1 MTTSSSSSGFG
12 GRTQAT
18 TNTTRASTSGQTTS
32 AATAQGTVTSVGA
45 VASASSG
52 VATFPVTVTFKG
64 DQTLFFVGGS
74 VIADIVTSATGTVV
88 LVPVRA
94 ITTAQD
100 GTRTAELSTDG
111 TINHTKTVTVTTG
124 TTSNGMIEIKSGLQ
138 VGDKVVAAGLSAS
151 TGSGASTGTGSF
163 GGGTSQSRTGQ

>member
-1 MTTSSSSSGFG
+1 
-12 GRTQAT
+12 
-18 TNTTRASTSGQTTS
+18 
-32 AATAQGTVTSVGA
+32 
-45 VASASSG
+45 
-52 VATFPVTVTFKG
+52 VTVTFKG